1 MRICISSTYIDLIE
15 YRNIALEVCD
25 IFKVEQSVMEL
36 MFSKSETSLEAS
48 LDLVRNCDVYICI
61 IGERYGTIP
70 NGYEKS
76 ITNFEYEEAL
86 KLSKPIHIFIVDNF
100 EREKK
105 LQNFINEISKKHVYC
120 KVKDEHDFR
129 SKLINTLRQNYF
141 KDLKI
146 DSKFLVDLES
156 EYLKLNEH
164 GLAMDFISSSNTL
177 ELINIFSE
185 NINGLQKMID
195 SITSSNYQLEEDLK
209 EFIQKIDCD
218 SEKLDLIPYYENPFI
233 NRNWEVINLGFP
245 NWMNALKLSFLNLQV
260 RLLEYE
266 VQRNE
271 SEINMQYL
279 DKAKME
285 LFDFIGVSYVD

>member
-1 MRICISSTYIDLIE
+1 MNICISSTYTDLIE

-25 IFKVEQSVMEL
+25 IFKAKQSVMEL

-70 NGYEKS
+70 DGYDKS
-76 ITNFEYEEAL
+76 ITNFEYEEAV
-86 KLSKPIHIFIVDNF
+86 KLSKPIHIFIVDNLGKD
-100 EREKK
+100 RK
-105 LQNFINEISKKHVYC
+105 LQIFIDEISKKHVYC
-120 KVKDEHDFR
+120 KVKDKHDFK

-141 KDLKI
+141 KELKI

-156 EYLKLNEH
+156 QYFKLNDH

-233 NRNWEVINLGFP
+233 NRDWETINLGFP

-271 SEINMQYL
+271 SEINMKYL
-279 DKAKME
+279 DKAKIE
-285 LFDFIGVSYVD
+285 LFDFIGVSHVD